1 MHPSLTLRT
10 AFIPSALLIAITAF
24 SLETH
29 VIPASDLR
37 KRVPMTTV
45 FYQPASFNPP
55 PIRTP
60 DFLAAMLEDGSRLV
74 RGRDKSGKPWRAVLP
89 AATRGLWKT
98 DVNGTRT
105 YYFAGYTG
113 GAGMAPDS
121 WILVL
126 SVDEQGRPIPFYVTT
141 SHADY
146 DSKGISDILN
156 LDGTG
161 PELLQQNWGGP
172 NWMPGE
178 RSGYYITTLY
188 QQRGIYWYRVDGQHG
203 ARSFPLYEKWVNLPN
218 TRPKL
223 VDAPELSSWL
233 SDYGNDPQSG
243 IRSRILS
250 IYKHGIH
257 AEPKLG
263 CELEFIDLVV
273 EDSKSGRQ
281 IEAGYS
287 IASSPLLAEIAHDR
301 LPVTFTGV
309 NRWPRTNLCV
319 ASAVWASKE

>member
-74 RGRDKSGKPWRAVLP
+74 RGRDKSGKPWRAGLP

-113 GAGMAPDS
+113 GAGMAPDT

-126 SVDEQGRPIPFYVTT
+126 SFDEQGRPIPFYVTT

-233 SDYGNDPQSG
+233 SDYGNDPRSG

-250 IYKHGIH
+250 IDNHGIH
-257 AEPKLG
+257 TGKELG
-263 CELEFIDLVV
+263 CELQSIGLVV
-273 EDSKSGRQ
+273 EDSKTGRQ
-281 IEAGYS
+281 IEVDYS
-287 IASSPLLAEIAHDR
+287 GTLLPDIARAKLTA
-301 LPVTFTGV
+301 TFTGV

-319 ASAVWASKE
+319 ASAVWAGKE

>member
-1 MHPSLTLRT
+1 MHSSVASRATWISL
-10 AFIPSALLIAITAF
+10 SLLIAVTAF

-45 FYQPASFNPP
+45 FYDRATFNP

-60 DFLAAMLEDGSRLV
+60 DFLVTELEDGSKLV
-74 RGRDKSGKPWRAVLP
+74 RGRDKSGKSWRAAIP
-89 AATRGLWKT
+89 AAIRGLWKT
-98 DVNGTRT
+98 EVNETRT

-113 GAGMAPDS
+113 GAGMAPDT

-126 SVDEQGRPIPFYVTT
+126 SFDEQAKPVPFYVTT

-146 DSKGISDILN
+146 DNKGISDVLN

-161 PELLQQNWGGP
+161 PELLQQSWAETNP
-172 NWMPGE
+172 NE

-188 QQRGIYWYRVDGQHG
+188 QQRGIYWYRTDGQHG
-203 ARSFPLYEKWVNLPN
+203 AKTFPLYEKWARLPN
-218 TRPKL
+218 KPHL
-223 VDAPELSSWL
+223 VDPPELSTYL
-233 SDYGNDPQSG
+233 SDYGNDPRTG

-250 IYKHGIH
+250 IDKHGIH
-257 AEPKLG
+257 TGPELG
-263 CELEFIDLVV
+263 CELESIGMAV

-281 IEAGYS
+281 IEADYS
-287 IASSPLLAEIAHDR
+287 LESSPLLAEIARAH

-309 NRWPRTNLCV
+309 KRWPNTDQCY
-319 ASAVWASKE
+319 ASIVWATKQ